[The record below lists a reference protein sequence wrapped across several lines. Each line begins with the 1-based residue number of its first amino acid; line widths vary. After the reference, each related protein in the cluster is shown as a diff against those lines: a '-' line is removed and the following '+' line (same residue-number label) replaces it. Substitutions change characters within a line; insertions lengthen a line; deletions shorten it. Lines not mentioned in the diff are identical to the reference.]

1 MNKHIIHNTIIDRN
15 TLLEYASHNLE
26 PRGLFFVPQKG
37 LTYDNQGE
45 YIDFYYG
52 GELWTAPMV
61 IRCTTEIVG
70 DETHI
75 ALVPKLGKAMI
86 YLYLV
91 IPAAFILLSM
101 CILWQ
106 PVILT
111 IIPIQMAISGIL
123 TMLAKNMGYKKLY
136 EETTAFI
143 NKAIRCGEEGK

>member
-1 MNKHIIHNTIIDRN
+1 
-15 TLLEYASHNLE
+15 
-26 PRGLFFVPQKG
+26 
-37 LTYDNQGE
+37 
-45 YIDFYYG
+45 
-52 GELWTAPMV
+52 MV

-70 DETHI
+70 GETHI
-75 ALVPKLGKAMI
+75 ALVPKLGRAII
-86 YLYLV
+86 YLYFV

-101 CILWQ
+101 CILRQ

-143 NKAIRCGEEGK
+143 NKAIRCGEENE